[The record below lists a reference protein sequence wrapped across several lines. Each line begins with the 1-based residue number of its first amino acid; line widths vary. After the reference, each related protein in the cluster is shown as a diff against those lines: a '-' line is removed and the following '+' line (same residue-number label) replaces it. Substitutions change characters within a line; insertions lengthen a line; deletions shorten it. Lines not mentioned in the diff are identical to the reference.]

1 VFSAYIGK
9 LGELRLGGGHAQVL
23 TNLARQDGA
32 GAAREDQGAA
42 HRGGLIVVVVVVVCD
57 SLGWERTLTVT
68 ERRGKWERRG
78 ESVVS
83 AKLRKKSEQKMT

>member
-1 VFSAYIGK
+1 VCVFSAYIGK

-23 TNLARQDGA
+23 TNLTRQDGA

-42 HRGGLIVVVVVVVCD
+42 HRGGLIVVVVVCD

-68 ERRGKWERRG
+68 WEKGEVGEKGRERGFGKAPKEI
-78 ESVVS
+78 S
-83 AKLRKKSEQKMT
+83 KK